1 MSDTISGAIS
11 DTISGTFAL
20 LVPVKAWD
28 RAKTRMAEPT
38 SLPRAL
44 TRELAG
50 AFARDALVAAAASER
65 VGCVYVVT
73 DQPDFT
79 ARGVTVLPDE
89 GAGDLNA
96 ALRAAALR
104 ARAHHPGLGIAAMCA
119 DLPCLRAEDLD
130 SALDEPGAERWF
142 VADAAGSG
150 TTLLAVAPG
159 ADLDPAFGAASAAR
173 HESSGAR
180 PVTAAVASLRLDV
193 DTTEDLRRA
202 VRFGVGAH
210 TADVVA
216 RHAIAC

>member
-1 MSDTISGAIS
+1 MS

-28 RAKTRMAEPT
+28 RAKTRMVEPT
-38 SLPRAL
+38 SLSRAL

-50 AFARDALVAAAASER
+50 AFARDAIAAAAAADR
-65 VGCVYVVT
+65 VSRLYVVT

-79 ARGVTVLPDE
+79 APGVTVLPDE

-104 ARAHHPGLGIAAMCA
+104 VRAHHPGLGIAAMCA
-119 DLPCLRAEDLD
+119 DLPCLRAEDLGV
-130 SALDEPGAERWF
+130 ALDEPAADRWF

-150 TTLLAVAPG
+150 TTLLAASPE
-159 ADLDPAFGAASAAR
+159 ADLGPAFGVGSAAR

-180 PVTAAVASLRLDV
+180 AVRAAVESLRLDV
-193 DTTEDLRRA
+193 DTTDDLRRA
-202 VRFGVGAH
+202 VTLGVGPH